1 MPEGVKWRC
10 TTQRAKPKHL
20 MRRVGFRPIPL
31 NLAGEFHS
39 ILVSAVTGLKMKKID
54 IGQAVTILANFGVIA
69 GIVFLAFE
77 LQQNTQAVRLASAQS
92 YLTGGSSLDLQI
104 ATDSEFAGLLIRG
117 DDTEPLGPTEELRL
131 DRWNYAVFRQWETA
145 HYLHK
150 IGALEDELWVAY
162 RQEVRKVLL
171 RSAGMRRYWS
181 DGRYSFT
188 PDFQSFIET
197 IVESSS
203 AR

>member
-1 MPEGVKWRC
+1 
-10 TTQRAKPKHL
+10 
-20 MRRVGFRPIPL
+20 
-31 NLAGEFHS
+31 
-39 ILVSAVTGLKMKKID
+39 MKKID
-54 IGQAVTILANFGVIA
+54 IVQGITILANLGVIA

-77 LQQNTQAVRLASAQS
+77 LQQNTQAVRVASAQS
-92 YLTGGSSLDLQI
+92 YLTGGASLDFQI

-117 DDTEPLGPTEELRL
+117 DDAESLSPTEELRL
-131 DRWNYAVFRQWETA
+131 ERWNYAVFRQWETA

-162 RQEVRKVLL
+162 RQEVHKILL
-171 RSAGMRRYWS
+171 RSASMQRYWS
-181 DGRYSFT
+181 EGRYSFT
-188 PDFQSFIET
+188 PDFQGFIDT